1 MPIKVWEQDR
11 VPRTPKFLQ
20 DRDLGRGGEV
30 GQAGAISSN
39 KAGSPEILI

>member
-1 MPIKVWEQDR
+1 MPVKVWEQGR

-30 GQAGAISSN
+30 VQARAISNN